1 MMEGKYNV
9 TYKFKTSEVKTT
21 EEKKEIF
28 NKKLLNI
35 ILQIAN
41 IKLNKNGIMTAKNNE
56 PVKLNSNADKK
67 PETQKHE
74 PNAILANFNFELQT

>member
-1 MMEGKYNV
+1 MIDIFLVVLYNKKLDDYNYVAYGKINGKDAFGDNV

-35 ILQIAN
+35 ILQIE
-41 IKLNKNGIMTAKNNE
+41 NKD
-56 PVKLNSNADKK
+56 L
-67 PETQKHE
+67 
-74 PNAILANFNFELQT
+74 FEA

>member
-1 MMEGKYNV
+1 MI
-9 TYKFKTSEVKTT
+9 
-21 EEKKEIF
+21 IF
-28 NKKLLNI
+28 DKPKIKILDRNLSILSFINI
-35 ILQIAN
+35 ILEIAN
-41 IKLNKNGIMTAKNNE
+41 IILNKNGIMTAKNNE